1 MPTLAACIRKAGKA
15 LDAGDAA
22 GIREIYADLLADD
35 IPATEAV
42 ERAIDE
48 YVSIMAEEEIELLG
62 KLREAGGD
70 VTDITR
76 ELRFAKGVSR
86 EQRSADRISVRDVL
100 YGSATIP
107 QLGPGKGSGANGKI
121 TVADMAR
128 VLTARTRRVFRGK
141 TLAARNARNK
151 EIIATVL
158 ADETQA
164 AMQQSGHAGNWYK
177 EVVERALRIVG
188 ELHPEVNTD
197 PNARMAFLAALAIT
211 SNGAEVNENAE
222 NALQVYEQYKKSA
235 RSPGARRFPLFGV
248 GPSSEAMENGFATMN
263 KMIEQWGLDF
273 TRQFMSTRFTNS
285 ELTQLGMKVNG
296 ENANA
301 QLHGSAVLGPK
312 IGGGFFQ
319 NLIGNFKVL
328 TMDRWFMRTWG
339 RIVGNLAPEGLS
351 AAQDQVANFREEVRK
366 TPQKVINLGYNV
378 DEVLADDAKLVEL
391 ATAMHAERKR
401 GKHKDRSGFSN
412 RAKTLDER
420 VNSPVISP
428 RNGAERAWIREVG
441 QLVVDKL
448 AARGIDTDLASM
460 QALIWFPEKQLY
472 LKYGAGNAKITPTD
486 YEQEFATIARDRG
499 VSAERIGSAR
509 SGSGLQRRPGPVG
522 TAGEAAAE
530 EINRGGLDPDAK
542 SALLHRAAVR
552 NIRQA
557 TATPYR
563 DRVPRGPQKVL
574 NGARVAQV
582 HSLEVAQKNQLTK
595 AGLAAPVF
603 WELTPSSESAAAF
616 VQFAN
621 KAKQG
626 NDRAGEIN
634 ILSAESY
641 ETLKVFVATGGEMGF
656 ALDDDQ
662 IVTMFKVPNAEGLDG
677 GYQAL
682 FALAV
687 QLGGRRMKIFD
698 AFIPKIAAF
707 QGFEATSR
715 EAFDPER
722 APADWDE
729 AAFAQYNDGQ
739 PDLVYMVH
747 NPDNF
752 EDYRGEGN
760 VMSESAAQGQQT
772 RAASK
777 FRLGYEPENI
787 RFRLGD
793 DVVEDMNDRNP
804 ENPLSINNK
813 IGATMED
820 QARYN
825 PGTVQSMKDS
835 MRDWGAKQIQKF
847 LAAIPRRNLPDFVRT
862 MTALKDYVRA
872 ATKMDGRRN
881 ELLQK
886 FGELGDKWAKFVRQ
900 NRALGAMLGQ
910 LMHASTLAE
919 VDPSLPYAPIIPYAN
934 MTAEDRALDAKRR
947 ADHKLLKNFWNKLP
961 KEAQDIFHEVRDT
974 HSDHRVEILAA
985 LENRINAS
993 EASGN
998 TKRLLI
1004 DELRKKF
1011 ESSRMQGPY
1020 FPLARFGKYWA
1031 VAKDS
1036 NGDVVSFSKFES
1048 PSERRAWMKE
1058 FEDDGF
1064 ITTPGEDLDPSSM
1077 AKIDPRF
1084 VGAIQEQVAKLGPG
1098 GDALADEIWQL
1109 YLRSMPEMSMRKA
1122 FIHRKG
1128 RLGFSANALRA
1139 YGHHMFHGAHQ
1150 LAKLENMVP
1159 MEQALD
1165 AARKQSEAIAEDI
1178 DNPDNLWARPLFS
1191 EMQMRHDWAMA
1202 PQASTLAT
1210 RLTALGFAW
1219 YLGMTPAAALVNLSQ
1234 TVMVAFPTLAA
1245 RFGNVS
1251 RAAFHISKAAGQW
1264 FSSTEPMSKKLKGNE
1279 LKAFTQA
1286 YKDGLFEKTLAHD
1299 VSGIGEGM
1307 DPSSTMA
1314 RTQKMIAWMFHK
1326 MEEANRQITFM
1337 AAYRLSI
1344 EAGREHTAA
1353 IIEAEDLTWDS
1364 HFDYTNANRPR
1375 IMQNDFAKV
1384 IMLFKQ
1390 FSTNMTYRL
1399 ARDLRDGYLRN
1410 PTIGE
1415 AEKREAK
1422 ARLAGILVMTSVL
1435 GGITAMPLKW
1445 AVTMILDAMLG
1456 DEDDPFDSESA
1467 FRSYL
1472 SEITSPKAAEA
1483 IMKGPWD
1490 AFTGMTLSS
1499 RISLNNLWLRDP
1511 LRHLEGEDL
1520 WQHYLGEAAGPV
1532 LSIPK
1537 DYFDAYSKFK
1547 QGYADRGLERLMP
1560 KVSKDFLKA
1569 WRYLN
1574 EGALNY
1580 RQQPIMPAEAFNSWD
1595 LSVQVMGFTP
1605 AKLTVLYE
1613 ENAAIQNEA
1622 GAIKRRRTL
1631 LMDRY
1636 FLGIRMQDV
1645 EETKQASADIDK
1657 FNLANP
1663 AVPIM
1668 TKQLLKSAKTRQKR
1682 DDDTIQGIVV
1692 GKGYEYLHNKYD
1704 FAPRFNR
1711 EGDLPNR

>member
-1 MPTLAACIRKAGKA
+1 MPTLAACIRRAGKA
-15 LDAGDAA
+15 LDSGDAA
-22 GIREIYADLLADD
+22 GIREIYADLLASDVN
-35 IPATEAV
+35 ATDAANQ
-42 ERAIDE
+42 AISE
-48 YVSIMAEEEIELLG
+48 YVSIMADEELQLLSNI
-62 KLREAGGD
+62 REAGGD
-70 VTDITR
+70 IADITR
-76 ELRFAKGVSR
+76 ELRFAKGVSP
-86 EQRSADRISVRDVL
+86 EQQIADNISVRQVL
-100 YGSATIP
+100 YGSEEIP
-107 QLGPGKGSGANGKI
+107 ELAPGKGSGRNGKNK
-121 TVADMAR
+121 VGDMAR
-128 VLTARTRRVFRGK
+128 VLTARTRRILRGR
-141 TLAARNARNK
+141 TLEARTARNK

-164 AMQQSGHAGNWYK
+164 AMEQSGHAGNWYK
-177 EVVERALRIVG
+177 EKVAKALRVVG
-188 ELHPEVNTD
+188 ELHPEILTD
-197 PNARMAFLAALAIT
+197 PNARMAFLAALSIT
-211 SNGAEVNENAE
+211 SNGGEVAVNAE
-222 NALQVYEQYKKSA
+222 NALKAYEGYKSSA
-235 RSPGARRFPLFGV
+235 RNPEARRFPMFGT
-248 GPSSEAMENGFATMN
+248 GPPGEAMRKGFTTMN
-263 KMIEQWGLDF
+263 NMISEWGLDF
-273 TRQFMSTRFTNS
+273 TRQFMSTPFTNS
-285 ELTQLGMKVNG
+285 ELDQLGMVVNG
-296 ENANA
+296 EAMSA

-319 NLIGNFKVL
+319 NLIGNFNVL

-339 RIVGNLAPEGLS
+339 RIVGNLAAGGIEG
-351 AAQDQVANFREEVRK
+351 ATDQLENFRQAVRS
-366 TPQKVINLGYNV
+366 TPQKAIDLGYNV
-378 DEVLADDAKLVEL
+378 DEVLADDAKLLEL
-391 ATAMHAERKR
+391 AVAMHRQRAR
-401 GKHKDRSGFSN
+401 GDHKDRSEFSN
-412 RAKTLDER
+412 RAKTLDDR
-420 VNSPVISP
+420 VNQPIISP
-428 RNGAERAWIREVG
+428 RNPAERAWIREVG
-441 QLVVDKL
+441 NLVVEKL
-448 AARGIDTDLASM
+448 RARGIDIDLASM
-460 QALIWFPEKQLY
+460 QALVWFPEKELY
-472 LKYGAGNAKITPTD
+472 LKYEAGNAKITPTD
-486 YEQEFATIARDRG
+486 YEEQFAAIARDRG
-499 VSAERIGSAR
+499 VDPGRIRSAR
-509 SGSGLQRRPGPVG
+509 SGDGIKRGPGSVG
-522 TAGEAAAE
+522 VAGQAAIE
-530 EINRGGLDPDAK
+530 EVNRGGLDPDAK
-542 SALLHRAAVR
+542 QALLHRAAVR
-552 NIRQA
+552 NIRQT
-557 TATPYR
+557 TATPYTG
-563 DRVPRGPQKVL
+563 RVPRGPQKRL
-574 NGARVAQV
+574 NGAPVALV
-582 HSLEVAQKNQLTK
+582 HSLDITPKNQLTK
-595 AGLAAPVF
+595 AQLAAPTF
-603 WELTPSSESAAAF
+603 WELVPSPESAATF
-616 VQFAN
+616 VQLATQ
-621 KAKQG
+621 AKQG
-626 NDRAGEIN
+626 NPRAGMVN
-634 ILSAESY
+634 ILAPEAY
-641 ETLKVFVATGGEMGF
+641 ETLDTFVAAGGQMGF
-656 ALDDDQ
+656 ALDGDE
-662 IVTMFKVPNAEGLDG
+662 IVTMFKVRGAEGLDG

-682 FALAV
+682 LSLAA
-687 QLGGRRMKIFD
+687 QLGGRRLKVFD
-698 AFIPKIAAF
+698 TWVPKVAAF
-707 QGFEATSR
+707 QGFKATSR
-715 EAFDPER
+715 EAFDPQR

-729 AAFAQYNDGQ
+729 AAFAEYNDGQ

-747 NPDNF
+747 DPDSYA
-752 EDYRGEGN
+752 DYTGEGN
-760 VMSESAAQGQQT
+760 SMNESAAVGQQT
-772 RAASK
+772 RAANQLRGS
-777 FRLGYEPENI
+777 YEPSNV

-825 PGTVQSMKDS
+825 PGTIQGIKDG

-919 VDPSLPYAPIIPYAN
+919 VDPSLPYKPIIPYAN

-947 ADHKLLKNFWNKLP
+947 ADHKLLKNFWDKLP

-993 EASGN
+993 EANEN

-1011 ESSRMQGPY
+1011 ESSRLQGPY
-1020 FPLARFGKYWA
+1020 FPLARFGEYWA

-1064 ITTPGEDLDPSSM
+1064 DTTPGQDLDASSL

-1084 VGAIQEQVAKLGPG
+1084 VSAVQSQVAKLGPG

-1165 AARKQSEAIAEDI
+1165 AARQQSEAIAEDI

-1191 EMQMRHDWAMA
+1191 EMQMRHDWAMQ

-1219 YLGMTPAAALVNLSQ
+1219 YLGATPAAALVNLSQ

-1245 RFGNVS
+1245 RFGSAS

-1326 MEEANRQITFM
+1326 MEEANRQITFV
-1337 AAYRLSI
+1337 AGYRLSI

-1353 IIEAEDLTWDS
+1353 ILEAEDLTWDS

-1415 AEKREAK
+1415 AEKKEAK

-1456 DEDDPFDSESA
+1456 DEDDPYDSESA

-1472 SEITSPKAAEA
+1472 TELSSPKAAEA

-1569 WRYLN
+1569 WRFMN

-1580 RQQPIMPAEAFNSWD
+1580 RQQPIMPAEAFNAWD

-1605 AKLTVLYE
+1605 AKLTVMYE

-1622 GAIKRRRTL
+1622 GEIRRRRTL

-1636 FLGIRMQDV
+1636 FLGIRMQDA
-1645 EETKQASADIDK
+1645 EETKQANADIDK

-1668 TKQLLKSAKTRQKR
+1668 TKQLLRSAKTRQRR
-1682 DDDTIQGIVV
+1682 DNDTIQGITV

-1704 FAPRFNR
+1704 FAPRFER